1 MVENLGFSQPFTAR
15 LRQSE
20 GCLDV
25 YSEEPM
31 WQTAHR
37 AQLSARHT
45 YNHDEGISVK
55 PSFVRLGLAT
65 LLAIIATAAAAQEKT
80 LRIAT
85 QNPRGHPIVLGLE
98 RFAELVEARS
108 RGRVKVMVF
117 PGGTLGSDE
126 VSIAALQ
133 AGTLEMASL
142 NSGILANQVKAFAVF
157 DLPLL
162 LSGDGDADA
171 LLDGPFGRSMHDA
184 LHDKGLVGLAY
195 YELGFR
201 QITNSL
207 RPIHTVA
214 DLQGLK
220 LRVIPT
226 PLNLD
231 WVRALG
237 AQAVPIPFPDV
248 YAALETKAV
257 DGQDNPVTV
266 IDANRFDRVQKYL
279 LLSRHQYNPQ
289 SVLISKKVW
298 DGLDAAHRSM
308 LADAARES
316 AAFQRGRARSMEG
329 AALENLR
336 KHGMVVT
343 RLPDGEARKMADLLR
358 PVTDKTL
365 KALPP
370 GVVAGLKQARGAS
383 TGK

>member
-25 YSEEPM
+25 YSDEPM

-195 YELGFR
+195 Y
-201 QITNSL
+201 
-207 RPIHTVA
+207 
-214 DLQGLK
+214 
-220 LRVIPT
+220 
-226 PLNLD
+226 
-231 WVRALG
+231 
-237 AQAVPIPFPDV
+237 
-248 YAALETKAV
+248 
-257 DGQDNPVTV
+257 
-266 IDANRFDRVQKYL
+266 
-279 LLSRHQYNPQ
+279 
-289 SVLISKKVW
+289 
-298 DGLDAAHRSM
+298 
-308 LADAARES
+308 
-316 AAFQRGRARSMEG
+316 
-329 AALENLR
+329 
-336 KHGMVVT
+336 
-343 RLPDGEARKMADLLR
+343 
-358 PVTDKTL
+358 
-365 KALPP
+365 
-370 GVVAGLKQARGAS
+370 
-383 TGK
+383 

>member
-1 MVENLGFSQPFTAR
+1 MPQPCSLNENI
-15 LRQSE
+15 
-20 GCLDV
+20 
-25 YSEEPM
+25 M
-31 WQTAHR
+31 
-37 AQLSARHT
+37 ARHPC
-45 YNHDEGISVK
+45 IQ
-55 PSFVRLGLAT
+55 LCLAA
-65 LLAIIATAAAAQEKT
+65 LLAILATAAVAQEKT

-85 QNPRGHPIVLGLE
+85 QTPRGHPIVLGLE

-108 RGRVKVMVF
+108 RGRIKVLVF
-117 PGGTLGSDE
+117 PGATLGSDE
-126 VSIAALQ
+126 TSIAALQ

-142 NSGILANQVKAFAVF
+142 NSGILANQVRAFAVF

-162 LSGDGDADA
+162 FSGDGEADA
-171 LLDGPFGRSMHDA
+171 VLDGAFGSAMHA
-184 LHDKGLVGLAY
+184 SLQARGLVGLAY
-195 YELGFR
+195 FELGFR
-201 QITNSL
+201 QITNKL
-207 RPIHTVA
+207 RPINTVA
-214 DLQGLK
+214 DIEGLK

-226 PLNLD
+226 PLNID
-231 WVRALG
+231 WVGALR

-248 YAALETKAV
+248 YAALESSAV
-257 DGQDNPVTV
+257 DGQDNPLTV

>member
-1 MVENLGFSQPFTAR
+1 
-15 LRQSE
+15 
-20 GCLDV
+20 
-25 YSEEPM
+25 
-31 WQTAHR
+31 
-37 AQLSARHT
+37 
-45 YNHDEGISVK
+45 
-55 PSFVRLGLAT
+55 
-65 LLAIIATAAAAQEKT
+65 
-80 LRIAT
+80 
-85 QNPRGHPIVLGLE
+85 
-98 RFAELVEARS
+98 
-108 RGRVKVMVF
+108 
-117 PGGTLGSDE
+117 
-126 VSIAALQ
+126 
-133 AGTLEMASL
+133 
-142 NSGILANQVKAFAVF
+142 
-157 DLPLL
+157 
-162 LSGDGDADA
+162 
-171 LLDGPFGRSMHDA
+171 MHDA

>member
-1 MVENLGFSQPFTAR
+1 MAKT
-15 LRQSE
+15 
-20 GCLDV
+20 
-25 YSEEPM
+25 
-31 WQTAHR
+31 HR
-37 AQLSARHT
+37 ARLSARHI
-45 YNHDEGISVK
+45 HSHAEEIPVK
-55 PSFVRLGLAT
+55 YAFVRLGLAA
-65 LLAIIATAAAAQEKT
+65 LLAIMATVASAQEKT

-98 RFAELVEARS
+98 RFAECVEARS
-108 RGRVKVMVF
+108 RGRIKVMVF

-162 LSGDGDADA
+162 FSGDAEADS
-171 LLDGPFGRSMHDA
+171 LLDGPFGRSMHES
-184 LHDKGLVGLAY
+184 LHEKGLVGLAY

-226 PLNLD
+226 PLNID

-298 DGLDAAHRSM
+298 DGLDAAQRSM

-329 AALENLR
+329 AALESLR

-358 PVTDKTL
+358 PVTDRYL

-370 GVVAGLKQARGAS
+370 GVVAELKRARGVSA
-383 TGK
+383 GQ